1 MQDGLH
7 ALDLDPYH
15 ASKRRKTDFS
25 PYTIQVSLRGIE
37 AREAHV
43 RSMEHTIHRQAAFGI
58 SAEILRNT
66 VRWYKNGKFSRTV
79 QAPFWVTPL
88 VKEIVDAV
96 VSQGFVGYKILA
108 DRVVIAVPCTLDI
121 EYTYENGWGLKET
134 HVEAGWKIT
143 FIDQP
148 TIITDQGGALKAFHQ
163 SPSITSKESTER
175 YSELIDCFKM
185 RNFYNSRPAMF
196 APMSEQHKKG
206 LNLAQFRNIA
216 GDQHFTPEIGA
227 GINRMSG
234 TVQRDNVVQFRNQ
247 GGPTPVSG
255 PGRAGHGVIG
265 HEANFKVRMSTI
277 ANQVKLLDENTA
289 IHRRNLKDTGASDQ
303 GLSEKYISQASD
315 THHIEHN
322 VSMGR
327 DCIPVRQMLSLAD
340 GEHMLAKASF
350 DIFFAYRAPPQ
361 ILGINI
367 NAERTSINPRLNELV
382 LDMFV
387 ASTSRIRDVIED
399 IFSGLVI
406 SGATLR
412 FCASFS
418 KYDCERL
425 AVHVKPAV
433 AAQMHADTYQMKASD
448 FDLTR
453 FQPDE
458 NIDQTK
464 SDKALVKAETPSN

>member
-7 ALDLDPYH
+7 GLELDPYH
-15 ASKRRKTDFS
+15 RSKKRKTDQS
-25 PYTIQVSLRGIE
+25 PYIGPVFLRGVE
-37 AREAHV
+37 ARDAHI

-66 VRWYKNGKFSRTV
+66 VRWYKSGKFSRTV
-79 QAPFWVTPL
+79 PAPFWITPF
-88 VKEIVDAV
+88 VKEVVDAI
-96 VSQGFVGYKILA
+96 VSQGFVGYKLVN
-108 DRVVIAVPCTLDI
+108 DRVVIAVPCTLDL
-121 EYTYENGWGLKET
+121 EFTYEEGWVLSEQ
-134 HVEAGWKIT
+134 HLEAGWQIT

-148 TIITDQGGALKAFHQ
+148 TIMTGVGGALTAFHQ

-216 GDQHFTPEIGA
+216 GDQHADPLPGA
-227 GINRMSG
+227 GINRISG
-234 TVQRDNVVQFRNQ
+234 TVRADGALQYNNPHATPITGNV
-247 GGPTPVSG
+247 GGPG
-255 PGRAGHGVIG
+255 IIG
-265 HEANFKVRMSTI
+265 HEGNFKVRMANI
-277 ANQVKLLDENTA
+277 AAQVKLLDENTA

-303 GLSEKYISQASD
+303 GISSKYISAASD

-387 ASTSRIRDVIED
+387 ASTSRIRSVIED
-399 IFSGLVI
+399 ILSGFVVA
-406 SGATLR
+406 GATLR
-412 FCASFS
+412 FCPSFS

-425 AVHVKPAV
+425 GPHVKPPI
-433 AAQMHADTYQMKASD
+433 AAQMHADTYGMKAAD
-448 FDLTR
+448 FDLTQ
-453 FQPDE
+453 FQPDVE
-458 NIDQTK
+458 PDQTK
-464 SDKALVKAETPSN
+464 SDQALVKAETPSN

>member
-7 ALDLDPYH
+7 GLELDPYH
-15 ASKRRKTDFS
+15 ESKRQKLTGAPLIGKVF
-25 PYTIQVSLRGIE
+25 LRGID
-37 AREAHV
+37 AREAHI

-79 QAPFWVTPL
+79 PAPFWITPL

-96 VSQGFVGYKILA
+96 VSQGFVGYKTVE
-108 DRVVIAVPCTLDI
+108 DRVIIAIPCTLDL
-121 EYTYENGWGLKET
+121 EYTYETGWVLSKL
-134 HVEAGWKIT
+134 HSDAGWKVT
-143 FIDQP
+143 FIDEP
-148 TIITDQGGALKAFHQ
+148 TIMTGVGGALTAFHQ

-175 YSELIDCFKM
+175 YTELIDCFKM
-185 RNFYNSRPAMF
+185 RNFYNSRPAIF

-216 GDQHFTPEIGA
+216 GDQHNNHLLPSRGINRISGTVEIDNQLQQARGPVTGNGGA
-227 GINRMSG
+227 GI
-234 TVQRDNVVQFRNQ
+234 
-247 GGPTPVSG
+247 
-255 PGRAGHGVIG
+255 IG
-265 HEANFKVRMSTI
+265 HEGNFKVRMASI
-277 ANQVKLLDENTA
+277 AAQVKLLDENTA
-289 IHRRNLKDTGASDQ
+289 IHRRNLKESGASGQ
-303 GLSEKYISQASD
+303 GIAENYISPASD

-327 DCIPVRQMLSLAD
+327 DAIPVRQMLSLAD

-387 ASTSRIRDVIED
+387 ASTSRIRAIIED
-399 IFSGLVI
+399 ILSTI
-406 SGATLR
+406 QIAGAGLR

-425 AVHVKPAV
+425 AMHVKPKV
-433 AAQMHADTYQMKASD
+433 AAQMHADTYGMEASD
-448 FDLTR
+448 FDLAR
-453 FQPDE
+453 FQPE
-458 NIDQTK
+458 EKLDQTG
-464 SDKALVKAETPSN
+464 SDKALVKSETPAN